1 MSIFTPGTVDIA
13 IIGTAGRDRA
23 WSSRM
28 NRALYFA
35 MFADA
40 LERIQTIAQGLPI
53 RLISGGA
60 AWSDHLAVN
69 LFLKGH
75 AAQLTLRLPAVFQ
88 REVPG
93 YRAVSDNQYDPGS
106 VSNYYHRL
114 FSRAVEH
121 DSLADI
127 AEALA
132 RPGAES
138 SVHDGFKARNRVVA
152 QEAEWLLAY
161 TWGAGDTPAD
171 GGTLH
176 TWNACRIPLSRRTHI
191 SLQLLSVP
199 GPGDF

>member
-1 MSIFTPGTVDIA
+1 MSIFTPGSADIA

-23 WSSRM
+23 WASRM
-28 NRALYFA
+28 DRALYFA

-40 LERIQTIAQGLPI
+40 LHRIQTIAQGLPI

-60 AWSDHLAVN
+60 AWADHLAVN
-69 LFLKGH
+69 LFLKGY
-75 AAQLTLRLPAVFQ
+75 AAQLTLRLPAPFDPA
-88 REVPG
+88 VPA
-93 YRAVSDNQYDPGS
+93 YRALADNQYDPGS
-106 VSNYYHRL
+106 VSNYYHRQ
-114 FSRAVEH
+114 FARAVEH

-138 SVHDGFKARNRVVA
+138 STHDGFKARNRIVA
-152 QEAEWLLAY
+152 QEAEWMLAY
-161 TWGAGDTPAD
+161 TWGAGDAPAD

-176 TWNACRIPLSRRTHI
+176 TWTSCRIPLVRRTHI
-191 SLQLLSVP
+191 SLQTLSVP